1 MILGVNSIVKYLIM
15 KKNKFLQRFLFGLL
29 FLVLIPFSC
38 SQKKTIEL
46 ESERLNI
53 ILDSYVENG
62 IYPFLYARI
71 EDKDDVVYEYSSINH
86 NLLGNFKI
94 NGDTWMRIWS
104 MSKLIT
110 ISLAMDLKEEGLLS
124 LNDPVIKFIPEFSNL
139 KVAVDED
146 GKSISQIDEN
156 ILDCPHILVETDS
169 IMTIKHLMNH
179 KAGFYYAL
187 TNSQCLNSSI
197 ELLDIPNLKN
207 GEELIKQLSNLPLIQ
222 HPGEKYTY
230 GLNTTVLGLVLQRIT
245 GKNLNEM
252 VSERI
257 LDTQNIEGLSY
268 RLPENVDLIPCYTGR
283 DGTLRNV
290 IDGDLDIFGQSV
302 PNYLLNN
309 NLFLGGEGMLGT
321 GKGYIDFMKL
331 FSLDNKIKFLNN
343 ETIVEMISKPDIE
356 NNNYGYNT
364 DYAFY
369 LTSKNHEFEK
379 NILRVGGYE
388 KTSSWIDQNNKLFG
402 VLFAQVN
409 ETQDKIGL
417 STQMEID
424 FKKELYHQLNKIK
437 EN

>member
-1 MILGVNSIVKYLIM
+1 M
-15 KKNKFLQRFLFGLL
+15 KKNKFIQSFLFGL
-29 FLVLIPFSC
+29 FLVLIPVSC
-38 SQKKTIEL
+38 SQKKAIEL
-46 ESERLNI
+46 ESDTLNI

-71 EDKDDVVYEYSSINH
+71 EDENDVVYEYSSINH

-124 LNDPVIKFIPEFSNL
+124 LDDPVIKFIPEFSNL

-146 GKSISQIDEN
+146 GKSISQINEN

-230 GLNTTVLGLVLQRIT
+230 GLNTTVLGLVIQRIT

-302 PNYLLNN
+302 PNYSLNN

>member
-1 MILGVNSIVKYLIM
+1 
-15 KKNKFLQRFLFGLL
+15 
-29 FLVLIPFSC
+29 
-38 SQKKTIEL
+38 
-46 ESERLNI
+46 
-53 ILDSYVENG
+53 
-62 IYPFLYARI
+62 
-71 EDKDDVVYEYSSINH
+71 
-86 NLLGNFKI
+86 
-94 NGDTWMRIWS
+94 
-104 MSKLIT
+104 
-110 ISLAMDLKEEGLLS
+110 
-124 LNDPVIKFIPEFSNL
+124 
-139 KVAVDED
+139 
-146 GKSISQIDEN
+146 
-156 ILDCPHILVETDS
+156 
-169 IMTIKHLMNH
+169 MNH

-268 RLPENVDLIPCYTGR
+268 RLPEDVDLIPCYTGR

-290 IDGDLDIFGQSV
+290 IDGDLDIFGQSI

-331 FSLDNKIKFLNN
+331 FSLDNKTKFLNN

>member
-1 MILGVNSIVKYLIM
+1 M
-15 KKNKFLQRFLFGLL
+15 KKNKFIQNFLFGLL

-156 ILDCPHILVETDS
+156 ILDCPHTLVETDS

-268 RLPENVDLIPCYTGR
+268 RLPEDVDLIPCYTGR